1 MKKDFIFYTVFLF
14 CLLTASLTF
23 SNCDANVN
31 QVLSRE
37 YGGTITI
44 KLQPGEKLIEAT
56 WKDNGNIW
64 YLTEP
69 MDSDYVPKTK
79 TFKESSVFELLEGTV
94 IFIETR

>member
-23 SNCDANVN
+23 SSCD
-31 QVLSRE
+31 QIITRE
-37 YGGTITI
+37 WGGTTTIT
-44 KLQPGEKLIEAT
+44 LNPGEKLIEAT
-56 WKDNGNIW
+56 WKDDGNIW

-79 TFKESSVFELLEGTV
+79 VFKESSVFGQLEGKV